1 MYKAKMTFV
10 VLCVIA
16 VLSVIASTNSQFILA
31 INEDNDHYFK
41 LESSLMTKDSL
52 VRYIDAIISPGAVTD
67 FFMCPCGQ
75 RASYASKVWEPIW
88 TGLNEPNM
96 RGETND
102 IWCVNAKLLH
112 DRGIDPYAVWI
123 RRCREKKVR
132 PWMSMRMN
140 DVHGA
145 HIRDYF
151 RNTTFWRTRHDL
163 HRRPDLDKCTS
174 WEDFAFNYV
183 HKEVQDYHFAMF
195 QELVDRYDVDGYE
208 LDWMRFTLHLTPGRE
223 RSEAPVLTAF
233 VRRCRSYLN
242 KVGIRRRR
250 RLLLSVR
257 VPTRYET
264 AREKGFDPE
273 TWAREGLIDWLIAT
287 NFFDTNDFEIDVS
300 GWKKRLAAVN
310 PAVRV
315 FPGASNNLRRSL
327 DGKSLIP
334 MSVDDYDRW
343 GDAMRQRG
351 ADGFYLFNV
360 PYLPDDVRSFIYR
373 GGLIGAGS
381 GNSFQQ

>member
-1 MYKAKMTFV
+1 MVTARLHHSASNAYTDRRLRMSKAKMTFV
-10 VLCVIA
+10 VLYIM
-16 VLSVIASTNSQFILA
+16 LSAIWSVVASTKSQFILA

-41 LESSLMTKDSL
+41 LESALMTEEAL
-52 VRYIDAIISPGAVTD
+52 VSYLDAIITPGFVTD

-75 RASYASKVWEPIW
+75 RASYASKAWEPIW
-88 TGLNEPNM
+88 TGLHEPNM

-132 PWMSMRMN
+132 SWMSMRMN

-151 RNTTFWRTRHDL
+151 RNTTFWRTRRDL
-163 HRRPDLDKCTS
+163 HRHPELDRTVKCSS
-174 WEDFAFNYV
+174 WEDFAFNYA
-183 HKEVQDYHFAMF
+183 HKEVRDYHFAMF
-195 QELVDRYDVDGYE
+195 KELVDRYDVDGYE

-223 RSEAPVLTAF
+223 RAEAPVLTAF
-233 VRRCRSYLN
+233 MRRCRSYLD
-242 KVGIRRRR
+242 KVGIRRGR
-250 RLLLSVR
+250 RLLLSAR
-257 VPTRYET
+257 IPTRYEA

-273 TWAREGLIDWLIAT
+273 QWAREGLIDWLITT

-310 PAVRV
+310 PSVHV
-315 FPGASNNLRRSL
+315 FPGASNNLRRGP
-327 DGKSLIP
+327 DGKPPIP
-334 MSVDDYDRW
+334 MSAADYARW
-343 GDAMRQRG
+343 GAAMRQRG
-351 ADGFYLFNV
+351 ANGFYLFN
-360 PYLPDDVRSFIYR
+360 PS
-373 GGLIGAGS
+373 
-381 GNSFQQ
+381 